1 MVITYTEQP
10 IDPAAHAILLR
21 AAHPDRGISWHEAV
35 ASAFA
40 GSSYV
45 ASAWDD
51 DTLVGTVRVVDDGVA
66 FALIADLLVHPS
78 YRQQGIGK
86 TLVTMCQRTF
96 ANFFVYADPADEA
109 ARRFYLAIGF
119 HAKELMLHRPSEA
132 TSVDDEG

>member
-10 IDPAAHAILLR
+10 IDPIAHAQLLR
-21 AAHPDRGISWHEAV
+21 IAHPERGGAWHEAV
-35 ASAFA
+35 SMAFA

-45 ASAWDD
+45 AAAWDED
-51 DTLVGTVRVVDDGVA
+51 ILVGTVRVVDDTVA

-96 ANFFVYADPADEA
+96 GSFYIYADPANEA
-109 ARRFYLAIGF
+109 ARRFYVAIGF
-119 HAKELMLHRPSEA
+119 SSKELMLHRPSGTTPVE
-132 TSVDDEG
+132 DEG